1 MIYESRPNVTVDAST
16 IAVKAGNAVIL
27 RGGKDS
33 FHSSSKLYELI
44 KLAFSSCGLP
54 ENTVQMIPVT
64 DRAAVD
70 CMLNLDTYID
80 IIIPRGGKGLIKN
93 IKEKSSIPV
102 IKHLDGICHVYVDK
116 DADIDIAKKVLLNSK
131 MRRPG
136 ICGAAETLL
145 IDISISEKTAELLQG
160 LIDLECEVRGDSY
173 VQALNNNF
181 IKATEEDW
189 KTEYLDKII
198 SVKMVNGVDE
208 AIKHINDFSSGHTE
222 SIITN
227 NPNTF
232 KVFSDKINSA
242 IILQNASTQ
251 FADGGEFGFGAEIGI
266 STDKLHVRGPVG
278 SEHLT
283 SFKYVIYGNGQ
294 VRP

>member
-1 MIYESRPNVTVDAST
+1 MTILDIINNLGKKAKAASIELRVLNPQRKKNAYEILKKNINENAVKIFNANKLDVENAINNKLSKALINRLKVTEDTISGMIKSITEIENQSEPIGKILENWEQPNGLKFSKISVPLGVLGVIYESRPNVTIDAST

-102 IKHLDGICHVYVDK
+102 IKHLDGICHVYVDR
-116 DADIDIAKKVLLNSK
+116 DADISIAKKVILNS
-131 MRRPG
+131 
-136 ICGAAETLL
+136 
-145 IDISISEKTAELLQG
+145 
-160 LIDLECEVRGDSY
+160 
-173 VQALNNNF
+173 
-181 IKATEEDW
+181 
-189 KTEYLDKII
+189 
-198 SVKMVNGVDE
+198 
-208 AIKHINDFSSGHTE
+208 
-222 SIITN
+222 
-227 NPNTF
+227 
-232 KVFSDKINSA
+232 
-242 IILQNASTQ
+242 
-251 FADGGEFGFGAEIGI
+251 
-266 STDKLHVRGPVG
+266 
-278 SEHLT
+278 
-283 SFKYVIYGNGQ
+283 
-294 VRP
+294 